1 MGNKKKQNKKQKQQ
15 KNQQKN
21 NKNQQKFNKTQE
33 KFNKTQEKFNKTQ
46 QKFNK
51 NEQDNNN
58 NTINNNSKKNR
69 NKKERNAYRRKNKR
83 NRQNDEI
90 DEKFKKQLETLGY
103 FIREVGGDGNC
114 LFRSVS
120 EQVEG
125 NEHNFQEYREK
136 CVNYMKENKDDFA
149 PFIEDDEPF
158 DKYVERM
165 SQNGEWG
172 GNLEIYALS
181 KILEANFYIY
191 ILDQPMYIVKNF
203 EKPKKNI
210 LLTYH
215 EGKHYNSLRKLE
227 EKNNEDKE
235 KEEKRKKEKEK
246 EDEDENEE
254 GNEGGEESDNEE
266 DEAPDDDIKDLISKV
281 DHLNI

>member
-1 MGNKKKQNKKQKQQ
+1 MGHKKKQKQKQ
-15 KNQQKN
+15 KNQENQQKN
-21 NKNQQKFNKTQE
+21 NKNQMKYNKSQQRFNK
-33 KFNKTQEKFNKTQ
+33 NQ
-46 QKFNK
+46 QKYNK

-58 NTINNNSKKNR
+58 NTINDNSNKKR
-69 NKKERNAYRRKNKR
+69 NKKERNAYRRRNKR
-83 NRQNDEI
+83 RQSDEI
-90 DEKFKKQLETLGY
+90 DEKFKKKLEELGY

-136 CVNYMKENKDDFA
+136 CVNYMKENKDVFA

-158 DKYVERM
+158 DKYIKRM
-165 SQNGEWG
+165 REDKEWG

-181 KILEANFYIY
+181 KVLEANFYIY
-191 ILDQPMYIVKNF
+191 IYENPMYIVNNF

-215 EGKHYNSLRKLE
+215 DGKHYNSLRKLE
-227 EKNNEDKE
+227 EKNKEDKE
-235 KEEKRKKEKEK
+235 REEKRKNE
-246 EDEDENEE
+246 EDEENEESDENEE
-254 GNEGGEESDNEE
+254 
-266 DEAPDDDIKDLISKV
+266 DEKDSDDINDLINKV

>member
-1 MGNKKKQNKKQKQQ
+1 MGHKKKQKQKQ
-15 KNQQKN
+15 KNQENQQKN
-21 NKNQQKFNKTQE
+21 NKNQMKYNKSQQRFNK
-33 KFNKTQEKFNKTQ
+33 NQ
-46 QKFNK
+46 QKYNK

-58 NTINNNSKKNR
+58 NTINDNSNKKR
-69 NKKERNAYRRKNKR
+69 NKKERNAYRRRNKR
-83 NRQNDEI
+83 RQSDEI
-90 DEKFKKQLETLGY
+90 DEKFKKKLEELGY

-136 CVNYMKENKDDFA
+136 CVNYMKENKDVFA

-165 SQNGEWG
+165 SQNSEWG

-181 KILEANFYIY
+181 KVLEANFYIY
-191 ILDQPMYIVKNF
+191 MLDQPMYIVKNF

-210 LLTYH
+210 MLTYH

-227 EKNNEDKE
+227 EKNKEDKE
-235 KEEKRKKEKEK
+235 KEEKRKKEKEN
-246 EDEDENEE
+246 EDENEE
-254 GNEGGEESDNEE
+254 ENEGGEESDNEE

>member
-33 KFNKTQEKFNKTQ
+33 KFNKTQ

-58 NTINNNSKKNR
+58 NIINNNSKKNR

-210 LLTYH
+210 MLTYH

-227 EKNNEDKE
+227 EKNKEDKE
-235 KEEKRKKEKEK
+235 KEEKKKKEKEKEK

>member
-1 MGNKKKQNKKQKQQ
+1 MSGKNKKKKQKQQ
-15 KNQQKN
+15 KNKENQQKN
-21 NKNQQKFNKTQE
+21 NKNQMKYNKTQPNFNKTQ
-33 KFNKTQEKFNKTQ
+33 K
-46 QKFNK
+46 KFNK
-51 NEQDNNN
+51 NEEDNNS
-58 NTINNNSKKNR
+58 TINDNSKKKR
-69 NKKERNAYRRKNKR
+69 NKKERNAAFRKRNKR
-83 NRQNDEI
+83 DRQKDEI
-90 DEKFKKQLETLGY
+90 DEKFKQKLETLGY

-158 DKYVERM
+158 DKYIERM
-165 SQNGEWG
+165 SQNSEWG

-181 KILEANFYIY
+181 KLLEANFYIY
-191 ILDQPMYIVKNF
+191 MLDQPMYIVKNF

>member
-1 MGNKKKQNKKQKQQ
+1 MCPRKNKNKKQKQQ
-15 KNQQKN
+15 KNYENQQKN
-21 NKNQQKFNKTQE
+21 KKNQMKFNKSQQ
-33 KFNKTQEKFNKTQ
+33 KLNKTQ

-51 NEQDNNN
+51 NEDENNNN

-83 NRQNDEI
+83 DRRNDEI
-90 DEKFKKQLETLGY
+90 DEKFKKKLESLGY

-136 CVNYMKENKDDFA
+136 CVNYMKENKDIFA

-158 DKYVERM
+158 DKYIERM
-165 SQNGEWG
+165 SQNSEWG

-181 KILEANFYIY
+181 KLLEANFYIY
-191 ILDQPMYIVKNF
+191 MLDQPMYIVKNF
-203 EKPKKNI
+203 EKPKRNI
-210 LLTYH
+210 MLTYH

-227 EKNNEDKE
+227 EKNKEDKE
-235 KEEKRKKEKEK
+235 KEEKRKKEKED

-266 DEAPDDDIKDLISKV
+266 DEAPDDDINDLISKV